1 MDVSYVL
8 DKDTLHEKITVTN
21 LTREPVEL
29 EDFGISLSCHT
40 DFGWGKD
47 ASGEVLGHH
56 FVAGHGSHST
66 FSRCDGTGSVFTA
79 MPAPGSQWIFYDCPE
94 EAGKQVQE
102 KDTVIVYPLNA
113 RIGRQ
118 KQEMGAKLRIPYQGH
133 TLEGRESWETACDF
147 FFAADYE
154 DCKKSLRPEARCR
167 RKAFP
172 AIRCRGICRCPS
184 A

>member
-1 MDVSYVL
+1 MGKQYYLTNGSCRFQVKNGILYSAGAVRDAAQTEYINETRGFGSLSLAYVFRGEQAGWEPLKTKKLTDEGVQRQGRKLSYRCHAENECLSVDVSYVL

-66 FSRCDGTGSVFTA
+66 FSRCDGTGPVFTA
-79 MPAPGSQWIFYDCPE
+79 MPAPGSQ
-94 EAGKQVQE
+94 
-102 KDTVIVYPLNA
+102 
-113 RIGRQ
+113 
-118 KQEMGAKLRIPYQGH
+118 
-133 TLEGRESWETACDF
+133 
-147 FFAADYE
+147 
-154 DCKKSLRPEARCR
+154 
-167 RKAFP
+167 
-172 AIRCRGICRCPS
+172 
-184 A
+184 